1 MVEDNGLNDI
11 TIITGKVDDITGIMN
26 ASDLGVI
33 SSLGSE
39 AVCRVAMEFMACG
52 VPVISSNA
60 GVLPEML
67 PQQYRYDIYDDE
79 RLAFLITEK
88 KGFIKIYDQKDFYN
102 EFIEKINLHS

>member
-1 MVEDNGLNDI
+1 
-11 TIITGKVDDITGIMN
+11 
-26 ASDLGVI
+26 
-33 SSLGSE
+33 
-39 AVCRVAMEFMACG
+39 MEFMACG

>member
-1 MVEDNGLNDI
+1 
-11 TIITGKVDDITGIMN
+11 
-26 ASDLGVI
+26 
-33 SSLGSE
+33 
-39 AVCRVAMEFMACG
+39 
-52 VPVISSNA
+52 
-60 GVLPEML
+60 ML